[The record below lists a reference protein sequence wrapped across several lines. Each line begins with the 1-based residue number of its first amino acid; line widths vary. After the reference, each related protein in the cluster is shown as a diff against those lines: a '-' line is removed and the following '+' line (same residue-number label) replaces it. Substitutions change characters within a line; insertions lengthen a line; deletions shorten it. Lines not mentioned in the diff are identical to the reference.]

1 MTISY
6 YVLVYLNLLNSFVF
20 YATKMRTSQPVQ
32 TFTIIGV
39 HLFETSP
46 KLSEV
51 NLASNAI
58 SRLNDGTFGH
68 LTSLSLLD
76 LSHNSLMRIED
87 NVFVGMNISHL
98 DLGYNNL
105 RKMPS
110 LPLRKLT
117 AARTLILDGNPLHF
131 LGKFLLRVLKFQVRP
146 HFLLILLTIIRLFQS
161 LNYQEVNLKVQ
172 LLKSVNLQYIT
183 LGHWDDGTN
192 ESSTQRLMFQ
202 VLFFFIISCKIL
214 CKKPFN

>member
-1 MTISY
+1 M
-6 YVLVYLNLLNSFVF
+6 
-20 YATKMRTSQPVQ
+20 
-32 TFTIIGV
+32 
-39 HLFETSP
+39 FETSP

-51 NLASNAI
+51 NLASNTI

-117 AARTLILDGNPLHF
+117 AARTLILDGNPLYF
-131 LGKFLLRVLKFQVRP
+131 LGKLYHYKDTLKP
-146 HFLLILLTIIRLFQS
+146 
-161 LNYQEVNLKVQ
+161 
-172 LLKSVNLQYIT
+172 
-183 LGHWDDGTN
+183 
-192 ESSTQRLMFQ
+192 
-202 VLFFFIISCKIL
+202 
-214 CKKPFN
+214 

>member
-1 MTISY
+1 MFWIE
-6 YVLVYLNLLNSFVF
+6 L
-20 YATKMRTSQPVQ
+20 RTLQPIQ

-131 LGKFLLRVLKFQVRP
+131 LGKFLLRVLKFYVR
-146 HFLLILLTIIRLFQS
+146 
-161 LNYQEVNLKVQ
+161 LKTFELPGWV
-172 LLKSVNLQYIT
+172 K
-183 LGHWDDGTN
+183 
-192 ESSTQRLMFQ
+192 
-202 VLFFFIISCKIL
+202 
-214 CKKPFN
+214 

>member
-1 MTISY
+1 M
-6 YVLVYLNLLNSFVF
+6 VV
-20 YATKMRTSQPVQ
+20 K
-32 TFTIIGV
+32 FTIIVPLFNFRSLSKSMDSPIFSLVHLDLSDNHLHVIHSYVLSGFPNLRSLNLSGNGLHTVSGSAFSLPALETLDLSRNQLPTVGV

-46 KLSEV
+46 KLTEV

-76 LSHNSLMRIED
+76 LSGNSLMRIED

-98 DLGYNNL
+98 DLGHNNL

-131 LGKFLLRVLKFQVRP
+131 LGKKSLSCTL
-146 HFLLILLTIIRLFQS
+146 RLF
-161 LNYQEVNLKVQ
+161 
-172 LLKSVNLQYIT
+172 
-183 LGHWDDGTN
+183 
-192 ESSTQRLMFQ
+192 
-202 VLFFFIISCKIL
+202 FIERKPCASPKI
-214 CKKPFN
+214 

>member
-1 MTISY
+1 MLCRSLSKSIDSPIFSLVHLELSDNHLHVIHA
-6 YVLVYLNLLNSFVF
+6 YVLSGFPNLKSLNLSSNGLHTVSVSAFGLPALETLDVSRNS
-20 YATKMRTSQPVQ
+20 MP
-32 TFTIIGV
+32 TIDV

-51 NLASNAI
+51 NLAFNTI

-68 LTSLSLLD
+68 LTSLSVLD

-117 AARTLILDGNPLHF
+117 AARTLILDGNPLHS
-131 LGKFLLRVLKFQVRP
+131 LGNNDIIVSLYLTVGPPCALLL
-146 HFLLILLTIIRLFQS
+146 H
-161 LNYQEVNLKVQ
+161 
-172 LLKSVNLQYIT
+172 
-183 LGHWDDGTN
+183 TN
-192 ESSTQRLMFQ
+192 FSSG
-202 VLFFFIISCKIL
+202 SWK
-214 CKKPFN
+214 

>member
-1 MTISY
+1 MLCRSLSKSIDSPIFSLVHLELSDNHLHVIHA
-6 YVLVYLNLLNSFVF
+6 YVLSGFPNLKSLNLSSNGLHTVSVSAFGLPALETLDVSRNS
-20 YATKMRTSQPVQ
+20 MP
-32 TFTIIGV
+32 TIDV

-51 NLASNAI
+51 NLAFNTI

-68 LTSLSLLD
+68 LTSLSVLD

-117 AARTLILDGNPLHF
+117 AARTLILDGNPLHS
-131 LGKFLLRVLKFQVRP
+131 LGNNDIIVSLY
-146 HFLLILLTIIRLFQS
+146 LT
-161 LNYQEVNLKVQ
+161 VA
-172 LLKSVNLQYIT
+172 
-183 LGHWDDGTN
+183 
-192 ESSTQRLMFQ
+192 
-202 VLFFFIISCKIL
+202 
-214 CKKPFN
+214 

>member
-1 MTISY
+1 M
-6 YVLVYLNLLNSFVF
+6 
-20 YATKMRTSQPVQ
+20 
-32 TFTIIGV
+32 
-39 HLFETSP
+39 
-46 KLSEV
+46 
-51 NLASNAI
+51 ASNAI

-131 LGKFLLRVLKFQVRP
+131 LGKFLLTLIGMREGTFHPLS
-146 HFLLILLTIIRLFQS
+146 FLDQILLAETLSKNFKLF
-161 LNYQEVNLKVQ
+161 
-172 LLKSVNLQYIT
+172 
-183 LGHWDDGTN
+183 W
-192 ESSTQRLMFQ
+192 R
-202 VLFFFIISCKIL
+202 
-214 CKKPFN
+214 

>member
-1 MTISY
+1 
-6 YVLVYLNLLNSFVF
+6 
-20 YATKMRTSQPVQ
+20 MRTSQPVQ

-131 LGKFLLRVLKFQVRP
+131 LGKLYLYKDTLKP
-146 HFLLILLTIIRLFQS
+146 I
-161 LNYQEVNLKVQ
+161 
-172 LLKSVNLQYIT
+172 
-183 LGHWDDGTN
+183 
-192 ESSTQRLMFQ
+192 
-202 VLFFFIISCKIL
+202 
-214 CKKPFN
+214 

>member
-1 MTISY
+1 MISIEKCLKLSNSHH
-6 YVLVYLNLLNSFVF
+6 LVQLL
-20 YATKMRTSQPVQ
+20 
-32 TFTIIGV
+32 GV

-51 NLASNAI
+51 NLASNTI

-98 DLGYNNL
+98 DLSYNNL

-131 LGKFLLRVLKFQVRP
+131 LGK
-146 HFLLILLTIIRLFQS
+146 LLTLFIP
-161 LNYQEVNLKVQ
+161 E
-172 LLKSVNLQYIT
+172 
-183 LGHWDDGTN
+183 HGT
-192 ESSTQRLMFQ
+192 
-202 VLFFFIISCKIL
+202 LFFKSSCTYD
-214 CKKPFN
+214 P

>member
-1 MTISY
+1 M
-6 YVLVYLNLLNSFVF
+6 
-20 YATKMRTSQPVQ
+20 
-32 TFTIIGV
+32 
-39 HLFETSP
+39 FETSP

-131 LGKFLLRVLKFQVRP
+131 LGKFLLRVVIDRNSVLVNGIGRKYRYWYQSQKNFWRNRNSFFSNFT
-146 HFLLILLTIIRLFQS
+146 HFFHLLGGI
-161 LNYQEVNLKVQ
+161 
-172 LLKSVNLQYIT
+172 
-183 LGHWDDGTN
+183 
-192 ESSTQRLMFQ
+192 Q
-202 VLFFFIISCKIL
+202 VLKA
-214 CKKPFN
+214 

>member
-1 MTISY
+1 MDSPIFNLVHLDLSNNHLHVIHA
-6 YVLVYLNLLNSFVF
+6 YVLSGFPNLKSLNLSGNGLHTVSSSALGLPALESLDLSLNALSTVE
-20 YATKMRTSQPVQ
+20 VD
-32 TFTIIGV
+32 
-39 HLFETSP
+39 LFETSP

-51 NLASNAI
+51 NLAHNSI

-68 LTSLSLLD
+68 LTRLSVLD

-117 AARTLILDGNPLHF
+117 AARTLILDGNPLHILGTVIANNF
-131 LGKFLLRVLKFQVRP
+131 L
-146 HFLLILLTIIRLFQS
+146 
-161 LNYQEVNLKVQ
+161 
-172 LLKSVNLQYIT
+172 
-183 LGHWDDGTN
+183 
-192 ESSTQRLMFQ
+192 
-202 VLFFFIISCKIL
+202 
-214 CKKPFN
+214 